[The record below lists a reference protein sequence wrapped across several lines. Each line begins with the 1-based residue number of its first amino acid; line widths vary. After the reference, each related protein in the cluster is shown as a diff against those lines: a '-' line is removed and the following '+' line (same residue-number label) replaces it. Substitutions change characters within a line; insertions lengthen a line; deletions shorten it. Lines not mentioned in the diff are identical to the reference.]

1 MGPEEFW
8 ELNRG
13 DGDEREQILRRANRM
28 MFIDDLER
36 FPLQPI
42 AVGIDEF
49 IQLFGNPSSEDK
61 DIMTQCFIKD
71 YLRIGDSIEG
81 KERIVD
87 KWGLDWISLF
97 MQHNIDKEEYEL
109 CSILK
114 EVYDEGKIIL
124 KNWMQHEG

>member
-8 ELNRG
+8 ELNKGNG
-13 DGDEREQILRRANRM
+13 DDENQYIRRANRM

-42 AVGIDEF
+42 PLGIDEF
-49 IQLFGNPSSEDK
+49 EQLFGNPSSEDK

-71 YLRIGDSIEG
+71 YLRIGESNEG

-97 MQHNIDKEEYEL
+97 LQHNIDKEEYEL

-114 EVYDEGKIIL
+114 EVQDEGRIIL
-124 KNWMQHEG
+124 KHWMSNEG

>member
-1 MGPEEFW
+1 
-8 ELNRG
+8 
-13 DGDEREQILRRANRM
+13 M

-36 FPLQPI
+36 FPLQPL
-42 AVGIDEF
+42 ALGIDEF
-49 IQLFGNPSSEDK
+49 EQLFGNPSSEDK

-71 YLRIGDSIEG
+71 YLRIGDSNEG

-97 MQHNIDKEEYEL
+97 LQHNIDKEEYEL

-114 EVYDEGKIIL
+114 EVQDEGRIIL
-124 KNWMQHEG
+124 KHWMSNEG

>member
-8 ELNRG
+8 ELNKGNG
-13 DGDEREQILRRANRM
+13 DDENQYIRLSNRM

-42 AVGIDEF
+42 PLGIDEF
-49 IQLFGNPSSEDK
+49 EQLFGNPSSEDK

-71 YLRIGDSIEG
+71 YLRIGDSNEG

-97 MQHNIDKEEYEL
+97 LQHNIDKEEYEL

-114 EVYDEGKIIL
+114 EVQDEGRIIL
-124 KNWMQHEG
+124 KHWMSNEG